1 MRYPAIGKMQ
11 SRAVSVP
18 ALTGG
23 VNLLDPLSLVDDNQ
37 LTDMKNLW
45 YQNGALRTRPAI
57 RAGEPFDEGGATMGV
72 TEVYSTNLSQFM
84 DGEKYTLLVKKIS
97 SSEVSTDGTIDVI
110 AVGASGRLF
119 SASTRFAA
127 LPKSE
132 VFFAGRP
139 TLGNGTGIYML
150 ATLEDGAVEL
160 YEMTE
165 KDDARTLTKLTGDD
179 MYLPTVYMNGKMDD
193 YVSLSA
199 AEDAEYAPA
208 SFFEGYSAFS
218 DAWNQ
223 FTYTSDGAS
232 SYLTLPLPSVN
243 ISAAYFEFI
252 NPNPDHYR
260 LTKEKYTFGPT
271 VIPESNIGYSER
283 HIVMVC
289 NEDSNLQASISQ
301 KTGKLSF
308 VDIRYVEGS
317 PEIIIPS
324 SLGIMAN
331 NVVVK
336 LKFKVT
342 DSVLS
347 GMRIAT
353 WFGGSADGIS
363 GGTRL
368 FLAGSEDKKNLL
380 CWSDVNNPTY
390 FSENNYAY
398 IGEASQRI
406 TALAK
411 QSDMLVIFKENELF
425 YTTYTQGD
433 TVSANDVINGAVVD
447 VSSSAAVFP
456 MIQIH
461 SEIGCDIPESIQLC
475 GDRLVWACKDRHIY
489 MLRSA
494 NQYSTCNISPIS
506 NMCDRALAAVT
517 DTELRRVKS
526 CIYNG
531 HYLLAFGGK
540 VFVLNYD
547 YYYFKNL
554 PSYSDSKRSQRKL
567 IWYLWEIPHDPAEL
581 FSVFL
586 SSGNACSI
594 VAAYAYYPESGG
606 AQYTEYRLYEL
617 TEESDEDRYL
627 KLMHDQLDTEFL
639 ASLELQTAPIQ
650 SMLQTKLFDFGM
662 MERFK
667 KIEQIYIGFGE
678 AAGEVHL
685 AYVTESGKKEHG
697 VFPLH
702 GTGDDYAPEYIQ
714 MKRFLPG
721 VTRAL
726 KFGVRLECTGRVAI
740 DGILIK
746 YKPMGVTR

>member
-1 MRYPAIGKMQ
+1 MKYPANGRMQ

-18 ALTGG
+18 ALSGG

-57 RAGEPFDEGGATMGV
+57 IAGETFDEGGATMGV
-72 TEVYSTNLSQFM
+72 TEVYSTNLSQFV
-84 DGEKYTLLVKKIS
+84 DGEKYTLLVKKTRF
-97 SSEVSTDGTIDVI
+97 SEVGNDGTIEII
-110 AVGASGRLF
+110 AVGVAGRLF
-119 SASTRFAA
+119 SASTTFDVM
-127 LPKSE
+127 PESE
-132 VFFAGRP
+132 VFYAGQS
-139 TLGNGTGIYML
+139 TLKTGIGIYML
-150 ATLEDGAVEL
+150 ITKTSGEVEL
-160 YEMTE
+160 YEMIE
-165 KDDARTLTKLTGDD
+165 NGDSRTFAKLTGDD
-179 MYLPTVYMNGKMDD
+179 LYQPTVYMNGKMKD
-193 YVSLSA
+193 YVSISA

-232 SYLTLPLPSVN
+232 KSLYVPLDLKFSDLNGLYVEYTDPEN
-243 ISAAYFEFI
+243 G
-252 NPNPDHYR
+252 
-260 LTKEKYTFGPT
+260 EKYTFGPSAPHAT
-271 VIPESNIGYSER
+271 YDFTDIT
-283 HIVMVC
+283 C
-289 NEDSNLQASISQ
+289 NEDKNLSISFNQ
-301 KTGKLSF
+301 LFDQVLFYKS
-308 VDIRYVEGS
+308 GS
-317 PEIIIPS
+317 PFTLKS
-324 SLGIMAN
+324 ALGAMAN

-342 DSVLS
+342 DSILS

-368 FLAGSEDKKNLL
+368 FLAGNEEKKNLL

-425 YTTYTQGD
+425 YTVYTQGD
-433 TVSANDVINGAVVD
+433 TISANNVINGAVVD
-447 VSSSAAVFP
+447 VSASAAVFP

-475 GDRLVWACKDRHIY
+475 GDRLVWACKNRHVY
-489 MLRSA
+489 MLKSA

-506 NMCDRALAAVT
+506 SMCDRALAAVS
-517 DTELRRVKS
+517 EREIKKVKS
-526 CIYNG
+526 CVYNG

-567 IWYLWEIPHDPAEL
+567 IWYLWEFPYDSAEL

-586 SSGNACSI
+586 SSDDACSI
-594 VAAYAYYPESGG
+594 VAAYAYYTESGG
-606 AQYTEYRLYEL
+606 TEHTEYRLYTL
-617 TEESDEDRYL
+617 TEESDEDIFL
-627 KLMHDQLDTEFL
+627 KLVKRQVDTEYFS
-639 ASLELQTAPIQ
+639 SLELQTAPIQ

-667 KIEQIYIGFGE
+667 KIEQLYIGFGE
-678 AAGEVHL
+678 AAGEVQL
-685 AYVTESGKKEHG
+685 MFVSERGKHEHG
-697 VFPLH
+697 MF
-702 GTGDDYAPEYIQ
+702 GFNGISDDYSPEYIK

-721 VTRAL
+721 VTRVL
-726 KFGVRLECTGRVAI
+726 KFGIRLECAGRVAV

>member
-97 SSEVSTDGTIDVI
+97 SSEGSTDGTIDVI

-218 DAWNQ
+218 DAWNV

-232 SYLTLPLPSVN
+232 SSLHLPIDFAASNIDAFYVEYTNPDDGTKYTYGPFN
-243 ISAAYFEFI
+243 IS
-252 NPNPDHYR
+252 
-260 LTKEKYTFGPT
+260 KERVFNVT
-271 VIPESNIGYSER
+271 
-283 HIVMVC
+283 C
-289 NEDSNLQASISQ
+289 NENKNYYVAVHLSYSYIGFWSND
-301 KTGKLSF
+301 GKHVLKNA
-308 VDIRYVEGS
+308 
-317 PEIIIPS
+317 
-324 SLGIMAN
+324 LGKMAN
-331 NVVVK
+331 NVVA
-336 LKFKVT
+336 KFKFKT
-342 DSVLS
+342 EDSILS

-475 GDRLVWACKDRHIY
+475 GDRLVWACKDRHVY

-678 AAGEVHL
+678 AAGEVHM

-697 VFPLH
+697 VFSLH

-740 DGILIK
+740 DSILIK

>member
-1 MRYPAIGKMQ
+1 MKYPAIGKMQ

-45 YQNGALRTRPAI
+45 YQNGALRTRPAV
-57 RAGEPFDEGGATMGV
+57 RAGQTFDEGGAVMGV

-84 DGEKYTLLVKKIS
+84 DGEKYTLLVKKTG
-97 SSEVSTDGTIDVI
+97 EGVSKEGTIEVI
-110 AVGASGRLF
+110 AVGAAGRLF
-119 SASTRFAA
+119 SSSTYFSVM
-127 LPKSE
+127 PESE
-132 VFFAGRP
+132 VFYAGQP
-139 TLGNGTGIYML
+139 TLENGTGIYML
-150 ATLEDGAVEL
+150 ATVADGEVEL

-165 KDDARTLTKLTGDD
+165 TGDTRTLTKLTGDD
-179 MYLPTVYMNGKMDD
+179 LYQPTVYINGKMD
-193 YVSLSA
+193 SFTSIST

-218 DAWNQ
+218 DAWNV

-232 SYLTLPLPSVN
+232 YLLTPPVKLSE
-243 ISAAYFEFI
+243 AKAFYFEYTD
-252 NPNPDHYR
+252 PDDG
-260 LTKEKYTFGPT
+260 EKYTFGPVEHT
-271 VIPESNIGYSER
+271 VTNDVTLDVP
-283 HIVMVC
+283 C
-289 NEDSNLQASISQ
+289 NEKPEYYAVFQFKLNWIGIWTTDSASIDQRILIKSA
-301 KTGKLSF
+301 
-308 VDIRYVEGS
+308 
-317 PEIIIPS
+317 
-324 SLGIMAN
+324 LGIMAN
-331 NVVVK
+331 NVVIK

-342 DSVLS
+342 DSMLS

-353 WFGGSADGIS
+353 WFGGSAEGIS

-411 QSDMLVIFKENELF
+411 QSEMLVIFKENELF
-425 YTTYTQGD
+425 YTAYTQGD
-433 TVSANDVINGAVVD
+433 TISANDVINGAVVD
-447 VSSSAAVFP
+447 VSASAAVFP

-475 GDRLVWACKDRHIY
+475 GDRLVWACRDRHVY

-506 NMCDRALAAVT
+506 SMCDRALAAVT
-517 DTELRRVKS
+517 EAELGRVRS

-554 PSYSDSKRSQRKL
+554 PAYSDSKRSQRKL
-567 IWYLWEIPHDPAEL
+567 IWYLWEIPDDPAEL

-586 SSGNACSI
+586 SSGDTCSI

-617 TEESDEDRYL
+617 TEEIDEDRYL
-627 KLMHDQLDTEFL
+627 KLMQYQMDTEFF
-639 ASLELQTAPIQ
+639 ASLELQSAPIQ

-678 AAGEVHL
+678 TAGEVRMT
-685 AYVTESGKKEHG
+685 YVTEGGRKEHG
-697 VFPLH
+697 VFFLH

-726 KFGVRLECTGRVAI
+726 KFGVRLECAGRVAV